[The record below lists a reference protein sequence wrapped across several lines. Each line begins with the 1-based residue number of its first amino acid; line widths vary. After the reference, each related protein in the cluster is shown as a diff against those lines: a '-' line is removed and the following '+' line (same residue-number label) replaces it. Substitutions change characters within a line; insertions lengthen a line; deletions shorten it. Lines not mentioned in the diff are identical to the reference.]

1 VKLDLGPALRASFPD
16 VKLMM
21 MDDQRTHMVNFANV
35 VLSDPEAAQVDVCA
49 SLCLRAERGAVH
61 LWHCRPLV

>member
-35 VLSDPEAAQVDVCA
+35 VLSDPEAAQVRVCVSVLA
-49 SLCLRAERGAVH
+49 S
-61 LWHCRPLV
+61 